1 MLDQIFIRDS
11 VAQLRKNVDRI
22 DNCVGRLNED
32 QLWLRGH
39 QSENA
44 VGNLLLHLAGNVRQ
58 WIISGVGNA
67 PDVRQRDDE
76 FNAAS
81 GLSKSE
87 LTARLRATVEEAV
100 PVIESLNAERLA
112 SSVRIQ
118 NRDQTVLEA
127 VYHVV
132 EHFGEHTGQI
142 MFATKLLTGQELGFT
157 THKRTA

>member
-22 DNCVGRLNED
+22 ENCVARLTED
-32 QLWLRGH
+32 QIWLRGH

-58 WIISGVGNA
+58 WIISGVGNT
-67 PDVRQRDDE
+67 PDVRQRDGE
-76 FNAAS
+76 FNATS
-81 GLSKSE
+81 GIPKAE

-100 PVIESLNAERLA
+100 PVIESLNPERLA
-112 SSVRIQ
+112 APVHIQ

-142 MFATKLLTGQELGFT
+142 MFATKFLTGQELGFT